1 MKKLTKILICLIL
14 CVFGVGMFGCKDK
27 RTPEEKAFT
36 YPIGASHQVSGNGGL
51 AVKKGNYIYFVNGF
65 KKAENSDRSSN
76 TLGALM
82 LAKLNEYGELV
93 VDENGQIKNENY
105 ITMSDRLAGFEATD
119 VAVFGNYLYFTTVC
133 QEDDAETEEQ
143 AKSLVD
149 FNRIKL
155 DKTSELEK
163 IYESESKNSTIQ
175 FKWYQAGNEVKLV
188 VFEKDENKLVEIN
201 TSGDV
206 VKTVENVKNVNLAD
220 NYSEVFYVCSNE
232 DAEDPIKFKTFKLGS
247 ASAFLT
253 HTATSAPEIKFVEG
267 GYVYVLENN
276 ALTKYRTA
284 DAGGMLQVLD
294 DWTSYKAVSVAPNGD
309 VLIAVSE
316 EGTGR
321 IIEIYNNG
329 VVGNYYIEESATDVQ
344 IIGFGTGTVIY
355 RDNEKN
361 VKSLNYLNANAE
373 PVLIANLADMSTDY
387 FDIDGSY
394 LYFYQTIGSSE
405 YLHRIVIDNGAQDA
419 EMVGVYLEADIPETD
434 END

>member
-1 MKKLTKILICLIL
+1 MKKWTKILICLIL

-36 YPIGASHQVSGNGGL
+36 YPMGASHQVSGNGGL

-93 VDENGQIKNENY
+93 VDENGQIKDENY
-105 ITMSDRLAGFEATD
+105 ITISDRLAGFEATD
-119 VAVFGNYLYFTTVC
+119 VAVFGDYLYFTTVC

-188 VFEKDENKLVEIN
+188 VFEKDENELVEIN
-201 TSGDV
+201 AKGDV
-206 VKTVENVKNVNLAD
+206 VRKIEDVQNVNLAD
-220 NYSEVFYVCSNE
+220 NYSEIFYVCSNSE
-232 DAEDPIKFKTFKLGS
+232 GNVKFKTFKLGS
-247 ASAFLT
+247 ETPFLT
-253 HTATSAPEIKFVEG
+253 HTVSTAPEVKFVEG
-267 GYVYVLENN
+267 SYAYVLENN

-284 DAGGMLQVLD
+284 DAGAKLQVLD
-294 DWTSYKAVSVAPNGD
+294 DYTSYKSVKLAPNGD

-316 EGTGR
+316 EGKGR
-321 IIEIYNNG
+321 IIEVYNNG
-329 VVGNYYIEESATDVQ
+329 VVGNFYIEENASELE
-344 IIGFGTGTVIY
+344 IIGFANGTVIY

-361 VKSLNYLNANAE
+361 VKSLNYTNSNAE

-394 LYFYQTIGSSE
+394 MYFYQTVGTGE
-405 YLHRIVIDNGAQDA
+405 YLHRIVVDNGAQDA
-419 EMVGVYLEADIPETD
+419 EMVGVYLEADIPEAD
-434 END
+434 EEN